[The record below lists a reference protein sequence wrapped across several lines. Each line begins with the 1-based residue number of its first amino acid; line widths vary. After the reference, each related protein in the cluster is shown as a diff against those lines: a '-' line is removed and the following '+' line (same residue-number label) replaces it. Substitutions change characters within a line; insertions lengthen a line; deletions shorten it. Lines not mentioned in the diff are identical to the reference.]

1 MKPISTALLSF
12 GMSGRVFHAPFLRA
26 HPGFELASVWE
37 RTTPLAST
45 IYPSIR
51 SVRRLEDILEDPSIE
66 LVVVNTPTATHFDY
80 TRQVLQAGKHAIVEK
95 AFTVTVEEAKQL
107 QQMARE
113 RGVCLSV
120 FQNRRYDSDFLTVKK
135 MAASGMLGE
144 ILEAEFHF
152 DRFKTTL
159 SPKLHKEL
167 PVPGAGLLY
176 DLGPHLI
183 DQALVLFGFPDAI
196 FADIRTVRPG
206 SEVDDCFELLLYYP
220 RLRVRLKS
228 GYHYREP
235 IPAYTLFGTKGSFH
249 KSRADVQER
258 DLQAGISPDSVHWG
272 IEPKEEEGWLHT
284 ETEAGM
290 IQQHWPTEVG
300 NYLRYYEA
308 IYHQIREAAT
318 APVSADEGISI
329 VLLIEAALQSSL
341 QQRVIQLK

>member
-1 MKPISTALLSF
+1 MTPISTALLSF

-37 RTTPLAST
+37 RTTPLASS

-51 SVRRLEDILEDPSIE
+51 SVRRLEEILEDPSIE

-95 AFTVTVEEAKQL
+95 AFTVTVEEARQL
-107 QQMARE
+107 KQMARE
-113 RGVCLSV
+113 QGVCLSV

-196 FADIRTVRPG
+196 FADIRTVR
-206 SEVDDCFELLLYYP
+206 
-220 RLRVRLKS
+220 
-228 GYHYREP
+228 
-235 IPAYTLFGTKGSFH
+235 
-249 KSRADVQER
+249 
-258 DLQAGISPDSVHWG
+258 
-272 IEPKEEEGWLHT
+272 
-284 ETEAGM
+284 
-290 IQQHWPTEVG
+290 
-300 NYLRYYEA
+300 
-308 IYHQIREAAT
+308 
-318 APVSADEGISI
+318 
-329 VLLIEAALQSSL
+329 
-341 QQRVIQLK
+341 